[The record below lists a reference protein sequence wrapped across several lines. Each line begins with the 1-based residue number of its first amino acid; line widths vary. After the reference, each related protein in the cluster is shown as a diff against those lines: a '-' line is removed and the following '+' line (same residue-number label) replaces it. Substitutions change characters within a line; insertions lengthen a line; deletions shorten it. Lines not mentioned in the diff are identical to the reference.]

1 MKRKTEIVHTASR
14 DHATGA
20 LSIPIFNAS
29 TYHQADVE
37 HPQEWEYGRS
47 GNPTRRALEE
57 LLAAIEGGV
66 AGFAFSSGMAAMTAA
81 IMAFIKSGDHI
92 VATRDIYGGSYRLI
106 TGFLPKFGVTHT
118 FVDMTD
124 PRNVE
129 RAINNATSLILLES
143 PSNPLLRVTDIEAVV
158 AIARAHGILT
168 LLDNTFMTP
177 YLQRP
182 LDLGIDVSVHSATKF
197 LGGHSDLIAGAV
209 VVKAAE
215 RAGAVKFT
223 QNTCGAVLGPQDS
236 WLLIRGIKTLSVRMD
251 AQGESALR
259 LAQWL
264 AGQPWITRVHYP
276 GLAAHPGNEILKRQ
290 ATGFGAVVS
299 IETDTVGRSLALM
312 KRVKLWNVAVSLGGV
327 ESIMSYPR
335 LMSHAAIPAAER
347 EALGITDKILRLSIG
362 LEDAEDLIEDL
373 QQAAKTPL

>member
-1 MKRKTEIVHTASR
+1 MHTASR
-14 DHATGA
+14 DAGTGA
-20 LSIPIFNAS
+20 LSIPIYNAS
-29 TYHQADVE
+29 TFHQANVE
-37 HPQEWEYGRS
+37 KPQEWEYGRG
-47 GNPTRRALEE
+47 GNPTRGALEE
-57 LLAAIEGGV
+57 LLARLENGA

-81 IMAFIKSGDHI
+81 ILAFVKGGDHI
-92 VATRDIYGGSYRLI
+92 VATRDIYGGSYRLL
-106 TGFLPKFGVTHT
+106 TGFLPKFGITHT

-129 RAINNATSLILLES
+129 RAIGKSTTLILLET
-143 PSNPLLRVTDIEAVV
+143 PSNPLLRVTDIEAVA
-158 AIARAHGILT
+158 AIAKKHGILT

-209 VVKAAE
+209 IVKSPQL
-215 RAGAVKFT
+215 AGAVKFT

-236 WLLIRGIKTLSVRMD
+236 WLLIRGIKTLSARMD
-251 AQGESALR
+251 TQGANARR
-259 LAQWL
+259 LAEWL
-264 AGQPWITRVHYP
+264 AGRPWISQVYYP
-276 GLAAHPGNEILKRQ
+276 GLPEHPGHEILKRQ

-299 IETDTVGRSLALM
+299 IKTDTVERTLTLM

-335 LMSHAAIPAAER
+335 LMSHAAIPAVER
-347 EALGITDKILRLSIG
+347 EALGITDTVLRLSIG
-362 LEDAEDLIEDL
+362 LEDVEDLMEDL
-373 QQAAKTPL
+373 EQAATSPR